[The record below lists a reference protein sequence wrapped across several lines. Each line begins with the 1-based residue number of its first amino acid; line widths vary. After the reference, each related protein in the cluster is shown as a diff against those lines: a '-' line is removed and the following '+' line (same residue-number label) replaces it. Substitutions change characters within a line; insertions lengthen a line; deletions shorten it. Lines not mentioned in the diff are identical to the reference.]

1 MALYSGARCKNF
13 EREVSRNL
21 RKPPWLAQQYLLHH
35 NPSPGDP
42 GLARI
47 TTLAARVGN
56 LVCLHHL
63 PRQPAPVPRRAPQ
76 QPWPLPDD
84 PWAPTPAAATTNPS
98 RSSTSAKPRSLITPA
113 PSTFSHPHQALPP
126 VPTRALSRPR
136 PAQNRRI
143 HSRRSH
149 GSRIHSLSSLEE
161 AGCSTSTI
169 ITAFQDT
176 LTGIAVSSDFFCCRN

>member
-84 PWAPTPAAATTNPS
+84 PGAPSGCSHHQPLQKQHQCQAPIPDHASTQHLP
-98 RSSTSAKPRSLITPA
+98 SSTPSATAHSNPCPIP
-113 PSTFSHPHQALPP
+113 PSTS
-126 VPTRALSRPR
+126 SRPPDTQPPISR
-136 PAQNRRI
+136 KPDTQPLV
-143 HSRRSH
+143 SRRSGMQH
-149 GSRIHSLSSLEE
+149 
-161 AGCSTSTI
+161 
-169 ITAFQDT
+169 
-176 LTGIAVSSDFFCCRN
+176 